1 MNDDWWRGD
10 DSIFN
15 ESAMDFILAVDGLN
29 KAHRRL
35 EANGD
40 DPHVFI
46 ECAWW
51 IGAATEACGRRND
64 GTVLEGFYWVRNKG
78 FHETA
83 LAFGQVRPSISGT
96 TGVAPT
102 GIAPM
107 GGASLPARWIRLE
120 GPEDGSRSEYNKHL
134 ASRSIRE
141 TIDEALIAL
150 LRVFEAMRLDS
161 GVTDLH

>member
-51 IGAATEACGRRND
+51 IGAGRR
-64 GTVLEGFYWVRNKG
+64 K
-78 FHETA
+78 
-83 LAFGQVRPSISGT
+83 
-96 TGVAPT
+96 
-102 GIAPM
+102 
-107 GGASLPARWIRLE
+107 
-120 GPEDGSRSEYNKHL
+120 L
-134 ASRSIRE
+134 ASPMDSLRRS
-141 TIDEALIAL
+141 
-150 LRVFEAMRLDS
+150 
-161 GVTDLH
+161 